1 MYFLNDAL
9 KNEVLMIHQWN
20 LLNMEKMYLTCDFHL
35 WLCKC
40 SNFVRLKS

>member
-20 LLNMEKMYLTCDFHL
+20 LLIIEKMYSICDFHL
-35 WLCKC
+35 RLCKC
-40 SNFVRLKS
+40 SNFVQLKS